1 MLIICLYPFRAWRL
15 MKRSSRMPRMG
26 ITLVAPRLVERGI
39 MAGEYIFTM
48 QDLIKRYG
56 RNEVLSGIN
65 LCFYHGA
72 KIGIVGENGSGKSTL
87 LKIMAGADQEFDGRA
102 APLKGTTIGFLPQ
115 EPALDNEKTVRENV
129 EQAFA
134 DIKKMIEE
142 FNEVSA
148 KMAEPMSDEEMEK
161 AMEKMGRLQDQIDA
175 SDGWELDRQVEVA
188 MDALVLPADDQKAGT
203 LSGGEARRVALCK
216 LLLQKPDML
225 LLDEPTNHLDA
236 ETVQWLEDTL
246 SSYLGNVI
254 VSTHDRYFLD
264 NITKWILEL
273 EKGKGRPFEGN
284 YSSWLEQ
291 KAEILR
297 KREKSASTLQKR
309 LQKELQWLRETPGA
323 RRKHNKGRVNEYEKL
338 SARKIDMEDNSL
350 EIQIAPG
357 PQLGEQV
364 IEVDSLSK
372 GYQEGEPIIK
382 DLTFS
387 VPRGAVVGLIGP
399 NGAGKT
405 TLFRMIADEEQ
416 PDLGT
421 LKLGSTVKLSYV
433 DQDRQD
439 LIAENSVFKEITGG
453 TEHIEIAGKTINS
466 RAYVGRFNFKGPDQQ
481 KKVGELSGGERNRVH
496 LAKLLRRGGNVL
508 LLDEPT
514 NDLDVTTLRNL
525 ENAILDFSGCVLVI
539 SHDRFFL
546 DRICTHL
553 LVFEGNSK
561 VRWFEGN
568 FEEYQEK
575 RKLELGGKE
584 ENRRSKYKKL
594 TIH

>member
-1 MLIICLYPFRAWRL
+1 
-15 MKRSSRMPRMG
+15 
-26 ITLVAPRLVERGI
+26 

-65 LCFYHGA
+65 LSFYHGA

-87 LKIMAGADQEFDGRA
+87 LKIMAGEDQEFDGRA
-102 APLKGTTIGFLPQ
+102 TPLKGTTIGFLPQ
-115 EPALDNEKTVRENV
+115 EPVLDEEQTVRENV
-129 EQAFA
+129 EQAFG

-148 KMAEPMSDEEMEK
+148 KMAEPMSDDEMEK
-161 AMEKMGRLQDQIDA
+161 ALEKMGKLQDQIDA
-175 SDGWELDRQVEVA
+175 VDGWELDRQVEVA

-216 LLLQKPDML
+216 LLLQKPDMI

-236 ETVQWLEDTL
+236 ETVQWLEETL
-246 SSYLGNVI
+246 VNYPGNVI

-273 EKGKGRPFEGN
+273 ESGKGRPFEGN

-309 LQKELQWLRETPGA
+309 LEKELQWLKETPGA
-323 RRKHNKGRVNEYEKL
+323 RRKQNKGRINDYEKL
-338 SARKIDMEDNSL
+338 SARKVDVEDNSL

-364 IEVDSLSK
+364 IEINSLSK
-372 GYQEGEPIIK
+372 SYDDPIIQ

-405 TLFRMIADEEQ
+405 TLFRMIAGEEQ
-416 PDLGT
+416 PDSGT

-433 DQDRQD
+433 DQHRHD
-439 LIAENSVFKEITGG
+439 LSPDKTVFEEITGG
-453 TEHIEIAGKTINS
+453 TEHIEVAGKTIIS

-575 RKLELGGKE
+575 RKQELGGRE

>member
-1 MLIICLYPFRAWRL
+1 M
-15 MKRSSRMPRMG
+15 S
-26 ITLVAPRLVERGI
+26 
-39 MAGEYIFTM
+39 GEYIFTM
-48 QDLIKRYG
+48 QGLIKRYG
-56 RNEVLSGIN
+56 RNEVLNGIN
-65 LCFYHGA
+65 LSFYHGA
-72 KIGIVGENGSGKSTL
+72 KIGVVGENGSGKSTL
-87 LKIMAGADQEFDGRA
+87 LKIMAGEDKEFEGQA
-102 APLKGTTIGFLPQ
+102 TPLKGSTIGFLPQ
-115 EPALDNEKTVRENV
+115 EPVLNNDQTVRENV
-129 EQAFA
+129 EQAFG
-134 DIKKMIEE
+134 DIKKIIEE
-142 FNEVSA
+142 FNAISA
-148 KMAEPMSDEEMEK
+148 KMAEPMSDDEMEK
-161 AMEKMGRLQDQIDA
+161 AMDKMGRLQDQIDA
-175 SDGWELDRQVEVA
+175 VDGWELDRQVEVA
-188 MDALVLPADDQKAGT
+188 MDALVLPADNQKAGT

-216 LLLQKPDML
+216 LLLQKPDMI

-246 SSYLGNVI
+246 SNYPGNVI

-273 EKGKGRPFEGN
+273 EIGKGIPFEGN

-297 KREKSASTLQKR
+297 QREKTASTLQKR
-309 LQKELQWLRETPGA
+309 LDKELQWLRETPGA
-323 RRKHNKGRVNEYEKL
+323 RRKNNKGRINEYEKL
-338 SARKIDMEDNSL
+338 SSRKIDIEDNTL

-364 IEVDSLSK
+364 IEVESLEK
-372 GYQEGEPIIK
+372 GYGSEPIFT

-387 VPRGAVVGLIGP
+387 VPRGAVVGLVGP
-399 NGAGKT
+399 NGTGKT
-405 TLFRMIADEEQ
+405 TLFKMIAGEEQ
-416 PDLGT
+416 PDSGT
-421 LKLGSTVKLSYV
+421 LKLGSTVQLSYV
-433 DQDRQD
+433 DQHRHD
-439 LIAENSVFKEITGG
+439 LDAENTVFQEVTGG

-466 RAYVGRFNFKGPDQQ
+466 RSYVGRFNFKGPDQQ

-525 ENAILDFSGCVLVI
+525 ENAILDFNGCVLVI

-575 RKLELGGKE
+575 RKQELGGKE

-594 TIH
+594 TIR

>member
-1 MLIICLYPFRAWRL
+1 M
-15 MKRSSRMPRMG
+15 
-26 ITLVAPRLVERGI
+26 

-56 RNEVLSGIN
+56 PNEVLSGIN
-65 LCFYHGA
+65 LSFYHGA
-72 KIGIVGENGSGKSTL
+72 KIGIVGENGSGKSTV
-87 LKIMAGADQEFDGRA
+87 LKIMAGEDQEFDGRA

-115 EPALDNEKTVRENV
+115 EPVLDDEKTVRENV
-129 EQAFA
+129 EQAFG

-148 KMAEPMSDEEMEK
+148 KMAEPMSEDEMEK
-161 AMEKMGRLQDQIDA
+161 ALEKMGKLQDQIDSA
-175 SDGWELDRQVEVA
+175 DGWELDRQVELA
-188 MDALVLPADDQKAGT
+188 MDALVLPADDQKART

-216 LLLQKPDML
+216 LLLQKPDMI

-236 ETVQWLEDTL
+236 ETVQWLEETL
-246 SSYLGNVI
+246 VNYPGNVI

-273 EKGKGRPFEGN
+273 ESGKGRPFEGN

-297 KREKSASTLQKR
+297 KREKSASTLQRR
-309 LQKELQWLRETPGA
+309 LEKELQWLKETPGA
-323 RRKHNKGRVNEYEKL
+323 RRKQNKGRINDYEKL
-338 SARKIDMEDNSL
+338 SACKVDMEDNSL

-364 IEVDSLSK
+364 IEVNSLSK
-372 GYQEGEPIIK
+372 NYDDPIIQ

-405 TLFRMIADEEQ
+405 TLFRMIAGEEQ
-416 PDLGT
+416 PDSGT

-433 DQDRQD
+433 DQHRHD
-439 LIAENSVFKEITGG
+439 LSTDKTVFEEITGG
-453 TEHIEIAGKTINS
+453 TEHIEVAGKTIIS

-575 RKLELGGKE
+575 RKQELGGRE

>member
-1 MLIICLYPFRAWRL
+1 
-15 MKRSSRMPRMG
+15 
-26 ITLVAPRLVERGI
+26 

-65 LCFYHGA
+65 LSFYHGA
-72 KIGIVGENGSGKSTL
+72 KIGIVGENGSGKSTV
-87 LKIMAGADQEFDGRA
+87 LKIMAGEDQEFDGRA

-115 EPALDNEKTVRENV
+115 EPVLDEEKTVRENV
-129 EQAFA
+129 EQAFGE
-134 DIKKMIEE
+134 IKKMIEE

-148 KMAEPMSDEEMEK
+148 KMAEPMSDDEMGK
-161 AMEKMGRLQDQIDA
+161 ALEKMGKLQDQIDA
-175 SDGWELDRQVEVA
+175 ADGWELDRQVEVA

-216 LLLQKPDML
+216 LLLQKPDMI

-236 ETVQWLEDTL
+236 ETVQWLEETL
-246 SSYLGNVI
+246 VNYPGNVI

-273 EKGKGRPFEGN
+273 ESGKGRPFEGN

-309 LQKELQWLRETPGA
+309 LEKELQWLKETPGA
-323 RRKHNKGRVNEYEKL
+323 RRKQNKGRINDYEKL
-338 SARKIDMEDNSL
+338 SARKVDVEDNSL

-364 IEVDSLSK
+364 IEINSLSK
-372 GYQEGEPIIK
+372 SYDDPIIQ

-405 TLFRMIADEEQ
+405 TLFRMIAGEEQ
-416 PDLGT
+416 PDSGT

-433 DQDRQD
+433 DQHRHD
-439 LIAENSVFKEITGG
+439 LSPDKTVFEEITGG
-453 TEHIEIAGKTINS
+453 TEHIEVEGKTIIS

-481 KKVGELSGGERNRVH
+481 KKVGDLSGGERNRVH

-575 RKLELGGKE
+575 RKQELGGRE

>member
-1 MLIICLYPFRAWRL
+1 
-15 MKRSSRMPRMG
+15 MPRMG

-439 LIAENSVFKEITGG
+439 LIAENSVFEEITGG

-561 VRWFEGN
+561 VRWF
-568 FEEYQEK
+568 
-575 RKLELGGKE
+575 
-584 ENRRSKYKKL
+584 
-594 TIH
+594 

>member
-1 MLIICLYPFRAWRL
+1 M
-15 MKRSSRMPRMG
+15 S
-26 ITLVAPRLVERGI
+26 
-39 MAGEYIFTM
+39 GEYIFTM
-48 QDLIKRYG
+48 QSLIKRYG
-56 RNEVLSGIN
+56 RNEVLNGIN
-65 LCFYHGA
+65 LSFYHGA

-87 LKIMAGADQEFDGRA
+87 LKIMAGEDSEFEGQA
-102 APLKGTTIGFLPQ
+102 APLKGSTIGFLPQ
-115 EPALDNEKTVRENV
+115 EPVLDGDKTVRENV
-129 EQAFA
+129 EQAFS
-134 DIKKMIEE
+134 DIKKLIEE

-148 KMAEPMSDEEMEK
+148 KMAEPMSDDEMEK

-175 SDGWELDRQVEVA
+175 VDGWELDRQVEVA
-188 MDALVLPADDQKAGT
+188 MDALVLPEDDQKADT

-246 SSYLGNVI
+246 ANFSGNVI

-273 EKGKGRPFEGN
+273 ESGKGKPFEGN

-291 KAEILR
+291 KTEILR
-297 KREKSASTLQKR
+297 RREKTASTLQKR
-309 LQKELQWLRETPGA
+309 LDKELQWLQETPGA
-323 RRKHNKGRVNEYEKL
+323 RRKHNKSRVNEYEKL
-338 SARKIDMEDNSL
+338 SARKTDLEDNTL

-364 IEVDSLSK
+364 IEVESLAK
-372 GYQEGEPIIK
+372 GYGGDPIFS
-382 DLTFS
+382 DLTFT

-405 TLFRMIADEEQ
+405 TLFKMIAGEEQ
-416 PDLGT
+416 PDSGT

-433 DQDRQD
+433 DQHRHD
-439 LIAENSVFKEITGG
+439 LGAENTVFEEITGG
-453 TEHIEIAGKTINS
+453 TEHIEVAGKTINS

-525 ENAILDFSGCVLVI
+525 ENAILDFNGCALVI

-553 LVFEGNSK
+553 LVFEGDSK

-575 RKLELGGKE
+575 RKKELGGRE

-594 TIH
+594 TIR

>member
-1 MLIICLYPFRAWRL
+1 
-15 MKRSSRMPRMG
+15 
-26 ITLVAPRLVERGI
+26 

-134 DIKKMIEE
+134 DLKKMIEE

-216 LLLQKPDML
+216 LLLQKPDMI

-236 ETVQWLEDTL
+236 ETVQWLENTL
-246 SSYLGNVI
+246 SNYPGNII

-273 EKGKGRPFEGN
+273 ENGKGKPFEGN

-291 KAEILR
+291 KTEILR
-297 KREKSASTLQKR
+297 RRGKSASTLQKR
-309 LQKELQWLRETPGA
+309 LEKELQWLRETPGS

-357 PQLGEQV
+357 PHLGEQV
-364 IEVDSLSK
+364 IEADSLSK

-416 PDLGT
+416 PDSGT

-439 LIAENSVFKEITGG
+439 LIAENSVFEEITGG

>member
-1 MLIICLYPFRAWRL
+1 M
-15 MKRSSRMPRMG
+15 S
-26 ITLVAPRLVERGI
+26 
-39 MAGEYIFTM
+39 GEYIFTM
-48 QDLIKRYG
+48 QGLIKRYG
-56 RNEVLSGIN
+56 RNEVLNGIN
-65 LCFYHGA
+65 LSFYHGA

-87 LKIMAGADQEFDGRA
+87 LKIMAGEDSEFEGQA
-102 APLKGTTIGFLPQ
+102 APLKGSTIGFLPQ
-115 EPALDNEKTVRENV
+115 EPVLDGDKTVRENV
-129 EQAFA
+129 EQAFS
-134 DIKKMIEE
+134 DIKKLIEE

-148 KMAEPMSDEEMEK
+148 KMAEPMSDDEMEK

-175 SDGWELDRQVEVA
+175 VDGWELDRQVEVA
-188 MDALVLPADDQKAGT
+188 MDALVLPEDDQKADT

-246 SSYLGNVI
+246 ANFSGNVI

-273 EKGKGRPFEGN
+273 ESGKGRPFEGN

-291 KAEILR
+291 KTEILR
-297 KREKSASTLQKR
+297 RREKTASTLQKR
-309 LQKELQWLRETPGA
+309 LDKELKWLQETPGA
-323 RRKHNKGRVNEYEKL
+323 RRKHNKGRINEYEKL
-338 SARKIDMEDNSL
+338 SARKTDLEDNTL

-364 IEVDSLSK
+364 IEVESLAK
-372 GYQEGEPIIK
+372 GYGGDPIFS
-382 DLTFS
+382 DLTFT

-405 TLFRMIADEEQ
+405 TLFKMIAGEEQ
-416 PDLGT
+416 PDSGT

-433 DQDRQD
+433 DQHRHD
-439 LIAENSVFKEITGG
+439 LEAENTVFEEITGG
-453 TEHIEIAGKTINS
+453 TEHIEVAGKTINS

-525 ENAILDFSGCVLVI
+525 ENAILDFNGCALVI

-553 LVFEGNSK
+553 LVFEGDSK

-575 RKLELGGKE
+575 RKKELGGRE

-594 TIH
+594 TIR

>member
-1 MLIICLYPFRAWRL
+1 M
-15 MKRSSRMPRMG
+15 S
-26 ITLVAPRLVERGI
+26 
-39 MAGEYIFTM
+39 GEYIFTI
-48 QDLIKRYG
+48 QGLIKRYS
-56 RNEVLSGIN
+56 RNEVLNGIN
-65 LCFYHGA
+65 LSFYHGA

-87 LKIMAGADQEFDGRA
+87 LKIMAGEDKEFEGQA
-102 APLKGTTIGFLPQ
+102 TPLKGSTIGFLPQ
-115 EPALDNEKTVRENV
+115 EPVLDNDQTVRENV
-129 EQAFA
+129 EKAFG
-134 DIKKMIEE
+134 DIKKMITE
-142 FNEVSA
+142 FNAISA
-148 KMAEPMSDEEMEK
+148 KMAEPMSDDEMEK
-161 AMEKMGRLQDQIDA
+161 AMDKMGRLQDQIDA
-175 SDGWELDRQVEVA
+175 VDGWELDRQVEVA

-216 LLLQKPDML
+216 LLLQKPDMI

-246 SSYLGNVI
+246 SNYPGNVI

-273 EKGKGRPFEGN
+273 EIGKGIPFEGN

-297 KREKSASTLQKR
+297 QREKTASTLQKR
-309 LQKELQWLRETPGA
+309 LDKELQWLRETPGA
-323 RRKHNKGRVNEYEKL
+323 RRKNNKGRINEYEKL
-338 SARKIDMEDNSL
+338 SSRKIDIEDNTL

-364 IEVDSLSK
+364 IEAESLVK
-372 GYQEGEPIIK
+372 GYGGDPIFT
-382 DLTFS
+382 DVTFA
-387 VPRGAVVGLIGP
+387 VPRGAVVGLVGP
-399 NGAGKT
+399 NGTGKT
-405 TLFRMIADEEQ
+405 TLFKMIAGEEQ
-416 PDLGT
+416 PDSGA
-421 LKLGSTVKLSYV
+421 LKLGSTVQLSYV
-433 DQDRQD
+433 DQHRHN
-439 LIAENSVFKEITGG
+439 LGAENTVFQEITGG
-453 TEHIEIAGKTINS
+453 TEHIEVAGKTINS

-525 ENAILDFSGCVLVI
+525 ENAILDFNGCVLVI

-575 RKLELGGKE
+575 RKQELGGKE

-594 TIH
+594 TIR

>member
-1 MLIICLYPFRAWRL
+1 
-15 MKRSSRMPRMG
+15 MP
-26 ITLVAPRLVERGI
+26 
-39 MAGEYIFTM
+39 GEYIFTM
-48 QDLIKRYG
+48 QSLIKRYG
-56 RNEVLSGIN
+56 KNEVLNGIN

-87 LKIMAGADQEFDGRA
+87 LKIMAGEDTEFEGQA
-102 APLKGTTIGFLPQ
+102 APLKGSTIGFLPQ
-115 EPALDNEKTVRENV
+115 EPVLVGEQTVRENV
-129 EQAFA
+129 EQAFG
-134 DIKKMIEE
+134 DIKKMIDE
-142 FNEVSA
+142 FNEVSS
-148 KMAEPMSDEEMEK
+148 KMAEPMSDDEMEK
-161 AMEKMGRLQDQIDA
+161 AMEKMGRLQDKIDA
-175 SDGWELDRQVEVA
+175 VDGWELDRQVEVA
-188 MDALVLPADDQKAGT
+188 MDALVLPPDDQKAGT

-216 LLLQKPDML
+216 LLLKKPDMI

-236 ETVQWLEDTL
+236 ETVQWLEDAL
-246 SSYLGNVI
+246 ANYPGNVI

-273 EKGKGRPFEGN
+273 EGGKGKPFEGN

-297 KREKSASTLQKR
+297 RREKSTSTLQKR
-309 LQKELQWLRETPGA
+309 LDKELQWLRETPGA
-323 RRKHNKGRVNEYEKL
+323 RRKHNKGRVKEYEKL
-338 SARKIDMEDNSL
+338 SSRKVDIEDNTL

-364 IEVDSLSK
+364 IEAESLIK
-372 GYQEGEPIIK
+372 GYGGDPIFS

-405 TLFRMIADEEQ
+405 TLFKMIAGEEQ
-416 PDLGT
+416 PDSGN
-421 LKLGSTVKLSYV
+421 LKLGSTVQLSYV
-433 DQDRQD
+433 DQHRHD
-439 LIAENSVFKEITGG
+439 LDAENTVFEEITGG
-453 TEHIEIAGKTINS
+453 TEHIEVAGKTINS
-466 RAYVGRFNFKGPDQQ
+466 RAYVGRFNFKGTDQQ

-496 LAKLLRRGGNVL
+496 LAKLLRQGGNVL

-525 ENAILDFSGCVLVI
+525 ENAILDFNGCVLVI

-553 LVFEGNSK
+553 IVFEGNSK

-575 RKLELGGKE
+575 RKQELGGRE

>member
-1 MLIICLYPFRAWRL
+1 M
-15 MKRSSRMPRMG
+15 
-26 ITLVAPRLVERGI
+26 

-56 RNEVLSGIN
+56 RNEVLNGIN
-65 LCFYHGA
+65 LSFYHGA
-72 KIGIVGENGSGKSTL
+72 KIGIVGENGSGKSTI
-87 LKIMAGADQEFDGRA
+87 LKIMAGQDKEFEGRA
-102 APLKGTTIGFLPQ
+102 QPLKGTTVGFLPQ
-115 EPALDNEKTVRENV
+115 EPVLDDDQTVRENV
-129 EQAFA
+129 EQAFGH
-134 DIKKMIEE
+134 IKNMISE

-161 AMEKMGRLQDQIDA
+161 ALEKMGRLQDQIDA
-175 SDGWELDRQVEVA
+175 ADGWELDRQVEVA

-216 LLLQKPDML
+216 LLLQKPDMI

-236 ETVQWLEDTL
+236 ETVQWLEETL
-246 SSYLGNVI
+246 VNYPGNII

-273 EKGKGRPFEGN
+273 ESGKGRPFEGN

-297 KREKSASTLQKR
+297 RREKSASTLQKR
-309 LQKELQWLRETPGA
+309 LEKELQWLKESPGA
-323 RRKHNKGRVNEYEKL
+323 RRKHNKGRINEYEKL
-338 SARKIDMEDNSL
+338 SAHKVDIEDNSL

-364 IEVDSLSK
+364 IEVDTISK
-372 GYQEGEPIIK
+372 GYQDGEPLIK

-387 VPRGAVVGLIGP
+387 VPRGAVVGMIGP

-405 TLFRMIADEEQ
+405 TLFRMIAGEEQ
-416 PDLGT
+416 PDSGT

-433 DQDRQD
+433 DQHRHD
-439 LIAENSVFKEITGG
+439 LNPDNTVFEEITGG
-453 TEHIEIAGKTINS
+453 TEHMEIAGKTIIS

-568 FEEYQEK
+568 FDEYQEK
-575 RKLELGGKE
+575 RKQELGGRE

>member
-1 MLIICLYPFRAWRL
+1 M
-15 MKRSSRMPRMG
+15 S
-26 ITLVAPRLVERGI
+26 
-39 MAGEYIFTM
+39 GEYIFTM
-48 QDLIKRYG
+48 QGLIKRYG
-56 RNEVLSGIN
+56 RNEVLNGIN
-65 LCFYHGA
+65 LSFYHGA

-87 LKIMAGADQEFDGRA
+87 LKIMAGEDSEFEGQA
-102 APLKGTTIGFLPQ
+102 APLKGSTIGFLPQ
-115 EPALDNEKTVRENV
+115 EPVLDGDKTVRENV
-129 EQAFA
+129 EQAFS
-134 DIKKMIEE
+134 DIKKLIEE

-148 KMAEPMSDEEMEK
+148 KMAEPMSDDEMEK

-175 SDGWELDRQVEVA
+175 VDGWELDRQVEVA
-188 MDALVLPADDQKAGT
+188 MDALVLPEDDQKADT

-246 SSYLGNVI
+246 ANFSGNVI

-273 EKGKGRPFEGN
+273 ENGKGKPFEGN

-291 KAEILR
+291 KTEILR
-297 KREKSASTLQKR
+297 RREKTASTLQKR
-309 LQKELQWLRETPGA
+309 LDKELQWLRETPGA
-323 RRKHNKGRVNEYEKL
+323 RRKHNKSRVNEYEKL
-338 SARKIDMEDNSL
+338 SARKTDLEDNTL

-364 IEVDSLSK
+364 IEVESLAK
-372 GYQEGEPIIK
+372 GYGGDPIFS
-382 DLTFS
+382 DLTFT

-405 TLFRMIADEEQ
+405 TLFKMIAGEEQ
-416 PDLGT
+416 PDSGT

-433 DQDRQD
+433 DQHRHD
-439 LIAENSVFKEITGG
+439 LGAENTVFEEITGG
-453 TEHIEIAGKTINS
+453 TEHIEVAGKTINS

-525 ENAILDFSGCVLVI
+525 ENAILDFNGCALVI

-553 LVFEGNSK
+553 LVFEGDSK

-575 RKLELGGKE
+575 RKKELGGRE

-594 TIH
+594 TIR